1 MNWQI
6 KNAARFAVWFGSL
19 WFALALSLLHDAKF
33 ELCYN
38 SALFV
43 LAATSDSC
51 RARWRQNE
59 RARER
64 DGARSGLG
72 LLGVFFA
79 LLLLRFVCLFS
90 FCADFFNVT
99 FRIFP
104 INLIN
109 CVVVVATFTQLF
121 VLDCMFMHVETQ
133 PSQAGQT
140 NGLRDSQTCV
150 STYGMPIRT
159 QRHMAWIWIDS
170 RL

>member
-1 MNWQI
+1 MMRNSSYAI
-6 KNAARFAVWFGSL
+6 IL
-19 WFALALSLLHDAKF
+19 HCLSWRRR
-33 ELCYN
+33 
-38 SALFV
+38 
-43 LAATSDSC
+43 ATV
-51 RARWRQNE
+51 A
-59 RARER
+59 ER
-64 DGARSGLG
+64 DGDRKRERERWSQIGAGFVGS
-72 LLGVFFA
+72 FFA

-109 CVVVVATFTQLF
+109 CVVVVAVVVATFTQLF

-159 QRHMAWIWIDS
+159 QKHMA
-170 RL
+170 

>member
-1 MNWQI
+1 M
-6 KNAARFAVWFGSL
+6 
-19 WFALALSLLHDAKF
+19 
-33 ELCYN
+33 
-38 SALFV
+38 
-43 LAATSDSC
+43 
-51 RARWRQNE
+51 
-59 RARER
+59 
-64 DGARSGLG
+64 
-72 LLGVFFA
+72 
-79 LLLLRFVCLFS
+79 LLLRFVCLFS

-109 CVVVVATFTQLF
+109 CVVVAVVVVATFTQLF

-159 QRHMAWIWIDS
+159 QKHMA
-170 RL
+170 

>member
-1 MNWQI
+1 MMRNSSYAI
-6 KNAARFAVWFGSL
+6 IL
-19 WFALALSLLHDAKF
+19 HCLSWRRR
-33 ELCYN
+33 
-38 SALFV
+38 
-43 LAATSDSC
+43 ATV
-51 RARWRQNE
+51 AE
-59 RARER
+59 RDGDTKRERER

-72 LLGVFFA
+72 LLGVFLLCCCCA
-79 LLLLRFVCLFS
+79 LFVCLVF
-90 FCADFFNVT
+90 ALIFFNVT

-109 CVVVVATFTQLF
+109 CVVVVAVVVATFTQLF

-159 QRHMAWIWIDS
+159 QKHMA
-170 RL
+170 

>member
-1 MNWQI
+1 M
-6 KNAARFAVWFGSL
+6 
-19 WFALALSLLHDAKF
+19 
-33 ELCYN
+33 
-38 SALFV
+38 
-43 LAATSDSC
+43 
-51 RARWRQNE
+51 
-59 RARER
+59 
-64 DGARSGLG
+64 
-72 LLGVFFA
+72 
-79 LLLLRFVCLFS
+79 LLLRFVCLFS

-109 CVVVVATFTQLF
+109 CVVVVAVVVATFTQLF

-159 QRHMAWIWIDS
+159 QKHMA
-170 RL
+170 

>member
-1 MNWQI
+1 MTN
-6 KNAARFAVWFGSL
+6 KKCGPVRCLVRFGLL

-51 RARWRQNE
+51 RARWRHKE

-64 DGARSGLG
+64 WSQIGAGFVGS
-72 LLGVFFA
+72 FFA

-109 CVVVVATFTQLF
+109 CVVVAVVVVATFTQLF

-159 QRHMAWIWIDS
+159 QRHMA
-170 RL
+170 